1 MQKMLSQFSTSSSSR
16 PLSIYIGDSIT
27 DLSCLLAADVGI
39 IIQSSRSAPSDP
51 DVIHP
56 AFCLLNERGY
66 HVMPVQAYRK
76 LYMKERSEEDR
87 RELRENRTNRLLR
100 ACNFEEILESG
111 MLDDK
116 SWNPKEVRRLNV
128 DESEDI
134 GMEKT

>member
-1 MQKMLSQFSTSSSSR
+1 
-16 PLSIYIGDSIT
+16 
-27 DLSCLLAADVGI
+27 
-39 IIQSSRSAPSDP
+39 
-51 DVIHP
+51 
-56 AFCLLNERGY
+56 
-66 HVMPVQAYRK
+66 MPVQAYRK